1 MGDAS
6 SEQPGRSPRGSSGLR
21 GERPTRS
28 PGEGWNQGL
37 QSPHL
42 WPFTLSSASPA
53 LLTPI
58 KGPTL
63 HHKVQRSTE
72 GLYLLGQPVPAETE
86 PSLSSRGL
94 EAKPLPFRNLPRVL
108 VSRMGKMPL
117 SAQVAES
124 RGDRVWPLR
133 LLWTRGSRAGKGSP
147 QRAPPWAQHRP
158 PCPLYR
164 QRLRAQFSLG

>member
-63 HHKVQRSTE
+63 HHKVQRRTE

-108 VSRMGKMPL
+108 VSRMGKMPC
-117 SAQVAES
+117 
-124 RGDRVWPLR
+124 RHR
-133 LLWTRGSRAGKGSP
+133 LLSLGVTGSGLSDCFGQEAAELG
-147 QRAPPWAQHRP
+147 RAPHKEPLHGLSTGHRVP
-158 PCPLYR
+158 FIDR
-164 QRLRAQFSLG
+164 D